1 MKGIISYSRK
11 NLTLMYTVIKIVT
24 IILTAFAFI
33 FVHHILSDE
42 FKCAKKYMEL
52 SVIQTASNLNGRVIN
67 SLNEMKL
74 LALKMSIET
83 KNFSDNDI
91 FNFLNKHLS
100 DYDFYKIIFVNKE
113 GKAFIIEKEKG
124 FSSVSDFKNQPY
136 FYEIINSP
144 AEYIKTTSNKNV
156 PSGYVNTIGVRV
168 NPNSGMLISQIFGQK
183 YIKILNYN
191 NYNGKGNSCIINS
204 DGDYIINTQ
213 KSNFQNFFEN
223 DIKYINTTK
232 EKILSDIKKEK
243 NGSFIFLKNKE
254 KYIASFSLID
264 TTKNYVITTVP
275 LDVITLQINKML
287 SGIVIIIFIIA
298 ALLISLLYFS
308 TCLFKNHEKLI
319 FDMAFTDK
327 LTGGGNK
334 NKFILMA
341 SEILEDKS
349 ANYAIISASIEGF
362 RGINELY
369 GKNRTDEIIKDIYFI
384 ILNNLSSGSICTRNY
399 ASEFSI
405 LYKFDNISNIKDVFI
420 NKLSKEIDNY
430 NQKGIREKLSDEE
443 APKNTQIKLN
453 YGIYITDGSDVK
465 LMYERAYFAK
475 TELKSNI
482 VENCRFYDDKMRLEL
497 LNEKKI
503 EAEMKCALEE
513 KQFKMYL
520 QPKFDIQTNELSG
533 AEALIRWIHPEKG
546 LICPNNFIP
555 IFEKNGF
562 ISEID
567 RFMWEEA
574 VKFINSLKRQNLKMF
589 PVSVNVSRIHINN
602 DYFISELVNLIKKY
616 DINPMFLEL
625 EVTESAC
632 FEDEE
637 KFKQILNL
645 LKAQKFLISMDDF
658 GTGYSSLNM
667 LRHLPVD
674 IIKLDMGFIKNS
686 ITDNA
691 TRIILESIVE
701 MANRLGMKTVA
712 EGIETEEQVNYLKN
726 IHCDYGQGYLYGKP
740 LDIETF
746 TKTYIPSYK
755 NCDIT

>member
-1 MKGIISYSRK
+1 
-11 NLTLMYTVIKIVT
+11 
-24 IILTAFAFI
+24 
-33 FVHHILSDE
+33 
-42 FKCAKKYMEL
+42 
-52 SVIQTASNLNGRVIN
+52 
-67 SLNEMKL
+67 
-74 LALKMSIET
+74 
-83 KNFSDNDI
+83 
-91 FNFLNKHLS
+91 
-100 DYDFYKIIFVNKE
+100 
-113 GKAFIIEKEKG
+113 
-124 FSSVSDFKNQPY
+124 
-136 FYEIINSP
+136 
-144 AEYIKTTSNKNV
+144 
-156 PSGYVNTIGVRV
+156 
-168 NPNSGMLISQIFGQK
+168 MLISQIFGQK

-645 LKAQKFLISMDDF
+645 LKAKKFLISMDDF